1 MTSNADPGLSSGW
14 DGRRQWAMPSLGG
27 GWHIVTAMV
36 TLTLTATLTVT
47 LTLTLASILY
57 PNVL

>member
-1 MTSNADPGLSSGW
+1 
-14 DGRRQWAMPSLGG
+14 MPSLGG